1 MKKKKQ
7 IIVVDTRCYQ
17 CGMSSTDTFLE
28 RVKGTDLYV
37 CEYCS
42 PPSETESYKSDPM
55 DDESEEQD
63 DSDSGMIGGGGFG
76 YSGRGRRNSDYD
88 GYDNDDDYY

>member
-1 MKKKKQ
+1 MKKKTV
-7 IIVVDTRCYQ
+7 IVVDTRCYQ

-42 PPSETESYKSDPM
+42 PPSSTESFKSK
-55 DDESEEQD
+55 EEEED
-63 DSDSGMIGGGGFG
+63 TEIDGEEDNDSGMIGGGFG
-76 YSGRGRRNSDYD
+76 SSRSSGGRNSDYD
-88 GYDNDDDYY
+88 GYGDDDY

>member
-1 MKKKKQ
+1 MKKKTV
-7 IIVVDTRCYQ
+7 IVVDTRCYQ

-42 PPSETESYKSDPM
+42 PPSASELYKSEDEENPEDGETE
-55 DDESEEQD
+55 D
-63 DSDSGMIGGGGFG
+63 DSDSGMIGGGFG
-76 YSGRGRRNSDYD
+76 SSKSGSGRRGSDYD
-88 GYDNDDDYY
+88 GYGDDDY